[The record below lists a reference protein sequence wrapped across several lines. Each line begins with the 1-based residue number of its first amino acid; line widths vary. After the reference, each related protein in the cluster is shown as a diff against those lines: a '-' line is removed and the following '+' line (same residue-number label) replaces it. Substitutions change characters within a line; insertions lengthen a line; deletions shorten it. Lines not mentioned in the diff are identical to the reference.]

1 MASEAKVS
9 ADEKL
14 EIGGEAVRFSNIAL
28 GAGIVALLAGV
39 ALGWGDQEALLR
51 SYLVGFMF
59 VLSIGLGA
67 LWFVAINHLTNAKW
81 SIVVRRVAE
90 VLAVQMPL
98 LALLAL
104 GIVLPMALVDTHGQ
118 SPIQELYVWLDDA
131 KVHAD
136 HLLHHKT
143 PYLNKG
149 FFLVRMVFYFAVW
162 VGLSIYFFR
171 RSLAQDKATAEQSEV
186 IRGQLARM
194 SAPGMIAFAL
204 TLTFC
209 AFDLLMSLN
218 YAWFS
223 TIFGIYYF
231 AGCVLSSYSVMALCL
246 MWLQKKGRLTTYV
259 NENHYHDLGKMMFAF
274 TIFWAYIGFS
284 QFMLIWY
291 GDIPEETH
299 WYKWR
304 FIGDWRT
311 VSTLLLVC
319 HFVIPFFGLLSR
331 HAKRNKNVLAFWAVW
346 ILVFHYLDIYWLV
359 FPQGQ
364 AEAPFSVR
372 DLLIAAGLLA
382 VLLGAAARSA
392 KGINLV
398 PTKDARLK
406 QSLAFENY

>member
-1 MASEAKVS
+1 
-9 ADEKL
+9 
-14 EIGGEAVRFSNIAL
+14 
-28 GAGIVALLAGV
+28 
-39 ALGWGDQEALLR
+39 
-51 SYLVGFMF
+51 
-59 VLSIGLGA
+59 
-67 LWFVAINHLTNAKW
+67 NAKW

-90 VLAVQMPL
+90 VLAAQMPL

-246 MWLQKKGRLTTYV
+246 
-259 NENHYHDLGKMMFAF
+259 
-274 TIFWAYIGFS
+274 
-284 QFMLIWY
+284 
-291 GDIPEETH
+291 
-299 WYKWR
+299 
-304 FIGDWRT
+304 
-311 VSTLLLVC
+311 
-319 HFVIPFFGLLSR
+319 
-331 HAKRNKNVLAFWAVW
+331 
-346 ILVFHYLDIYWLV
+346 
-359 FPQGQ
+359 
-364 AEAPFSVR
+364 
-372 DLLIAAGLLA
+372 
-382 VLLGAAARSA
+382 
-392 KGINLV
+392 
-398 PTKDARLK
+398 
-406 QSLAFENY
+406 